1 MPQLEPYIY
10 TPSSSPE
17 SSLFLFYT
25 LFALPGPFILAHNS
39 IITSEHHVGRFQ
51 PDSTLF
57 LFEHFL
63 FWYTW
68 QVHSP
73 NLGKLEQFLGISRAT
88 RSHPLLKINKTCNPR
103 NILVSQAFSH
113 VSTANLPAVCIPLC
127 DSRGQLAFGSGRF
140 LE

>member
-10 TPSSSPE
+10 TLSSSPE

-25 LFALPGPFILAHNS
+25 LFALPGPFILAHTS
-39 IITSEHHVGRFQ
+39 ILTSEHHVGRFFNQ
-51 PDSTLF
+51 TLHCF
-57 LFEHFL
+57 YLNTFFFGIL
-63 FWYTW
+63 GKF
-68 QVHSP
+68 SP

-88 RSHPLLKINKTCNPR
+88 RSHPLLKINRTCNPR

-127 DSRGQLAFGSGRF
+127 GSRGHLAFGSGRF